1 MHIIL
6 QSIAKS
12 CEETHTG
19 ISQDVLRETIM
30 AVYDSTDHQLG
41 DYLLG
46 KATGYYDNVYSSL
59 GAEHYRYE
67 QKQRDQNFDKRYNPG
82 PSGPGILDEAFEEAG
97 DFASEWTETIV
108 DYVKSVFTWVPSQAG
123 MAFKVICILTFLT
136 AGVQFGFTGWG
147 LLLLTG
153 SGWFAPRI
161 IAGLLQF
168 TIFTSLVLL
177 YLSFIVL
184 VAVLGVGVVL
194 GGIYGLAVFFAS

>member
-1 MHIIL
+1 MTVIECHDELAHRLETVFRFLGNHFLIDGGDGIGNVGPLIL
-6 QSIAKS
+6 QRR
-12 CEETHTG
+12 
-19 ISQDVLRETIM
+19 D
-30 AVYDSTDHQLG
+30 LG
-41 DYLLG
+41 F
-46 KATGYYDNVYSSL
+46 AM
-59 GAEHYRYE
+59 
-67 QKQRDQNFDKRYNPG
+67 
-82 PSGPGILDEAFEEAG
+82 LDEDLEDGTPRIG

-108 DYVKSVFTWVPSQAG
+108 DYVKSVFTWVPSQVG
-123 MAFKVICILTFLT
+123 MAFKVICILAFLT

-194 GGIYGLAVFFAS
+194 GGIYGLAVFFA